1 VSEIRA
7 VFLMQPDVHL
17 SDRNWLEFLSVL
29 DATFVPVQGSDINEE
44 RKSECSQNIE
54 KTRVFLAE
62 IAELDGS
69 KNRSAPLAILELE
82 KKALS
87 YGISSGVINLALG
100 AAHTH
105 SDILQM
111 RALLLDRWRTTSL
124 SSVTRRVASK
134 ICGLMW
140 RILLLTQNRDG

>member
-1 VSEIRA
+1 
-7 VFLMQPDVHL
+7 M
-17 SDRNWLEFLSVL
+17 
-29 DATFVPVQGSDINEE
+29 QGSDINEE

-100 AAHTH
+100 AAHIH
-105 SDILQM
+105 SDTLQM
-111 RALLLDRWRTTSL
+111 GVLLLDRWRTTSL
-124 SSVTRRVASK
+124 SSAIRRVASK
-134 ICGLMW
+134 IYGL
-140 RILLLTQNRDG
+140 T